1 MLNHCRILLC
11 ASPRHCAQILQAAAQ
26 SRVNLHGLQ
35 PSTQWPQGDTAPNA
49 IVLWALLPPQ
59 AQAVESALELRW
71 REQWLQNPGPLT
83 IQMLYGSATQQAEQL
98 KPWIAQKRASESAD
112 IGSDCFECLDA
123 SSEQKLFQHLLQR
136 A

>member
-11 ASPRHCAQILQAAAQ
+11 ASPGHCAQILQAAAQ
-26 SRVNLHGLQ
+26 SRVNLLGLQ
-35 PSTQWPQGDTAPNA
+35 PSTQWPQGDTAHNA

-136 A
+136 T

>member
-11 ASPRHCAQILQAAAQ
+11 ASPGHCAQILQAAAQ

-71 REQWLQNPGPLT
+71 REQWLQNSGPLT

-98 KPWIAQKRASESAD
+98 KPWIAQKRGSESAD